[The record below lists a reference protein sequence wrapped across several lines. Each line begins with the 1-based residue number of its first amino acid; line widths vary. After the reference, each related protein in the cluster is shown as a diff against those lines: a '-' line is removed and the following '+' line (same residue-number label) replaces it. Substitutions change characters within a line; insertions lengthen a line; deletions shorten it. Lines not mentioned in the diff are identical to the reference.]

1 MTDRPDLDTRLSGW
15 LIEEAASRAPARLI
29 HATRERVDATQ
40 QIGGRRWL
48 GWRIRSLTPRPAVMA
63 AALLVAVVVGVV
75 SLSLNRAPSIG
86 TNPSSATPSS
96 SPTPSSPRSSPSSSP
111 FVCQS
116 GQGTCLG
123 ALEPGAHSTTSFV
136 PTIRYTVPAGWVN
149 TLDIRGEMDLLYSD
163 GGQYRYPDGL
173 TFHDSISI
181 FRRPVAESSTSRAP
195 LKGIGT
201 KAKDL
206 ANWLDTHVDLNA
218 SSPTPV
224 TIGGARG
231 YRMVISVPTGPRTKP
246 DHCTSD
252 HGEPRCESLFIS
264 DDPAAVYGFGIVGP
278 ETAVVYLLDAPS
290 GDTVMVVIDD
300 VDGVDQAGLV
310 AAGTPIVNSV
320 VFAP

>member
-1 MTDRPDLDTRLSGW
+1 MSERPDLDARLTGW

-29 HATRERVDATQ
+29 HATRERVEATQ
-40 QIGGRRWL
+40 QVGGGRWL
-48 GWRIRSLTPRPAVMA
+48 GLRIGSLTLGQAAVA
-63 AALLVAVVVGVV
+63 AALLVAVVVGVT
-75 SLSLNRAPSIG
+75 SLSSNRAPSVG
-86 TNPSSATPSS
+86 TNPSSAAPSSSLPPSPPSS
-96 SPTPSSPRSSPSSSP
+96 SPSP

-123 ALEPGAHSTTSFV
+123 PLEPGTHSTNSFV

-149 TLDIRGEMDLLYSD
+149 TGDSRGEMDLLYSA
-163 GGQYRYPDGL
+163 GGQYQYPDGL
-173 TFHDSISI
+173 IFHDAISI

-195 LKGIGT
+195 LKGIGK

-206 ANWLDTHVDLNA
+206 ADWLHGHVDLVA
-218 SSPTPV
+218 SAPTPV

-231 YRMVISVPTGPRTKP
+231 YRVVISLPTGTRTKP

-252 HGEPRCESLFIS
+252 HGEPRCESLFMS
-264 DDPAAVYGFGIVGP
+264 DDPAAFYGFGIVGP
-278 ETAVVYLLDAPS
+278 EVAVAYLLDAPS

-310 AAGTPIVNSV
+310 AAATPTVNSV

>member
-1 MTDRPDLDTRLSGW
+1 MTERPDLDTRLTGW

-29 HATRERVDATQ
+29 HATRERVEATQ
-40 QIGGRRWL
+40 QIGGSRWL
-48 GWRIRSLTPRPAVMA
+48 GWRIRSLTLRPAVVA
-63 AALLVAVVVGVV
+63 AALIVAAAVGVA
-75 SLSLNRAPSIG
+75 SLSLNWAPSVG

-96 SPTPSSPRSSPSSSP
+96 SLATPSSARSSPSP

-123 ALEPGAHSTTSFV
+123 ALKPGVHTTTSFV

-149 TLDIRGEMDLLYSD
+149 TLDIRGEMDLQYSA

-173 TFHDSISI
+173 IFHDAISI
-181 FRRPVAESSTSRAP
+181 FRRPVAESSSSQTP
-195 LKGIGT
+195 LKGIGKT
-201 KAKDL
+201 AKNL
-206 ANWLDTHVDLNA
+206 ADWLKGHVDLVA
-218 SSPTPV
+218 SNPTPV
-224 TIGGARG
+224 TIEGARG
-231 YRMVISVPTGPRTKP
+231 YRMVISVPTTPRTKP

-252 HGEPRCESLFIS
+252 HGEPACESLFIS
-264 DDPAAVYGFGIVGP
+264 DDPAALYGFGVVGP

-310 AAGTPIVNSV
+310 AAATPIVNSV
-320 VFAP
+320 AFGP